1 MQLFLG
7 EFGPARVSGRT
18 LIVFCAYRGG
28 TKAENSF
35 AGGLCAIPYL
45 RSLVNWLTLVPLR
58 RHIASFRD
66 YYANPRP
73 LDAQIAMANALLE
86 QNRTQT
92 IKAIFDIRLMADKS
106 QRASLGTLESDTA
119 DLSCWAPSL
128 DNVDTTILVYPD
140 AIGLTF
146 GGLERRLI
154 AAGARNIVV
163 LTGRRRL
170 FPLSRD
176 ARLSLRWRRLLAS
189 TRIIELLAGVIIVPA
204 AALLAGYDWLK
215 AGFRSR
221 S

>member
-1 MQLFLG
+1 
-7 EFGPARVSGRT
+7 
-18 LIVFCAYRGG
+18 
-28 TKAENSF
+28 
-35 AGGLCAIPYL
+35 
-45 RSLVNWLTLVPLR
+45 
-58 RHIASFRD
+58 
-66 YYANPRP
+66 
-73 LDAQIAMANALLE
+73 MANALLE

-92 IKAIFDIRLMADKS
+92 TKTIFDVRLMADKS
-106 QRASLGTLESDTA
+106 QRASLGTSESDTA
-119 DLSCWAPSL
+119 DLSCWTPSL
-128 DNVDTTILVYPD
+128 GNVDTTILVYPD

-176 ARLSLRWRRLLAS
+176 ARRSLRWRRLLAS
-189 TRIIELLAGVIIVPA
+189 TRIIELLAGVMIIPA

-215 AGFRSR
+215 GGSRSR